1 MLFPKTTKVFRKK
14 SLNCTTLVHF
24 FFVLCTITVHFYYIC
39 SKNIT
44 IMDIT
49 LIEFMES
56 QLKLT
61 TSTFHRYMY
70 GQVSWESRMFG
81 LVGPRGVGKSTMI
94 LQYIK
99 ENRDKRHML
108 YIAADHLYF
117 STHTLIDTV
126 DEFVKNGG
134 EQIFIDEIHKYENW
148 SRELKII
155 YDSHPDLK
163 VGFTGSSIL
172 DITKG
177 ASDLSRRTLIFTM
190 QGLSF
195 REYLALFHNITAP
208 VYTINDILEHN
219 AKLDAINHPLPLFRD
234 YLKNG
239 YYPFAN
245 EGGYEIRLRQV
256 INQTM
261 EVDIPQYANMNAS
274 TGRKLKKLLAV
285 IAQSVPFKP
294 VMESLATIIGVS
306 RNVLPDY
313 FIYMEQ
319 AGMIGQLRDDTGGI
333 RGLGKVEKVYLDN
346 TNLAYVL
353 GHESTD
359 IGNIRET
366 FFYNQMRVTTDVIS
380 SRISDF
386 EIDGKTFEV
395 GGRNKKQK
403 QIQNAAQGYIVKD
416 DIETGYANIIP
427 LWQFGLTY

>member
-1 MLFPKTTKVFRKK
+1 
-14 SLNCTTLVHF
+14 
-24 FFVLCTITVHFYYIC
+24 
-39 SKNIT
+39 
-44 IMDIT
+44 MDIA
-49 LIEFMES
+49 LIEFMEN
-56 QLKLT
+56 QLKQT

-70 GQVSWESRMFG
+70 DQVSWQSRMFG

-99 ENRDKRHML
+99 KNRDSSNIL

-117 STHTLIDTV
+117 STHTLVDTV
-126 DEFVKNGG
+126 DEFVKEGG
-134 EQIFIDEIHKYENW
+134 NQIFIDEIHKYENW

-155 YDSHPDLK
+155 YDTYHNLK

-172 DITKG
+172 DIYKG
-177 ASDLSRRTLIFTM
+177 FSDLSRRAPIFTM

-195 REYLALFHNITAP
+195 REYLALFHEIYTP
-208 VYTINDILEHN
+208 VYTLDEILQHKATLE
-219 AKLDAINHPLPLFRD
+219 AVSHPLPLFRD
-234 YLKNG
+234 YLQKG

-245 EGGYEIRLRQV
+245 EGYYEMRLRQI

-261 EVDIPQYANMNAS
+261 EVDIPQYSHMNSS

-294 VMESLATIIGVS
+294 VMESLGAVIGVS

-313 FIYMEQ
+313 FLYMEQ
-319 AGMIGQLRDDTGGI
+319 AGMIGQLRNDTGGI

-346 TNLAYVL
+346 TNLAYIL

-395 GGRNKKQK
+395 GGKKKK
-403 QIQNAAQGYIVKD
+403 QIQIQDADQGYVVKD
-416 DIETGYANIIP
+416 DIETGYGNIIP
-427 LWQFGLTY
+427 LWHFGLTY

>member
-1 MLFPKTTKVFRKK
+1 
-14 SLNCTTLVHF
+14 
-24 FFVLCTITVHFYYIC
+24 
-39 SKNIT
+39 
-44 IMDIT
+44 MDIA

-56 QLKLT
+56 QLKQT

-70 GQVSWESRMFG
+70 DQVSWQSRMFG
-81 LVGPRGVGKSTMI
+81 LVGPCGVGKSTMI

-99 ENRDKRHML
+99 KNRDSSNIL

-117 STHTLIDTV
+117 STHTLVDTV
-126 DEFVKNGG
+126 DEFVKEGG
-134 EQIFIDEIHKYENW
+134 NQIFIDEIHKYENW

-155 YDSHPDLK
+155 YDTYHNLK

-172 DITKG
+172 DIYKG
-177 ASDLSRRTLIFTM
+177 FSDLSRRAPIFTM

-195 REYLALFHNITAP
+195 REYLALFHEIYTP
-208 VYTINDILEHN
+208 VYTLDEILQHKAALE
-219 AKLDAINHPLPLFRD
+219 AVSHPLPLFRD
-234 YLKNG
+234 YLQKG

-245 EGGYEIRLRQV
+245 EGYYEMRLRQI

-261 EVDIPQYANMNAS
+261 EVDIPQYSHMNSS

-294 VMESLATIIGVS
+294 VMESLGAVIGVS

-313 FIYMEQ
+313 FLYMEQ
-319 AGMIGQLRDDTGGI
+319 AGMIGQLRNDTGGI

-346 TNLAYVL
+346 TNLAYIL

-395 GGRNKKQK
+395 GGKKKK
-403 QIQNAAQGYIVKD
+403 QIQIQDADQGYVVKD
-416 DIETGYANIIP
+416 DIETGYGNIIP
-427 LWQFGLTY
+427 LWHFGLTY